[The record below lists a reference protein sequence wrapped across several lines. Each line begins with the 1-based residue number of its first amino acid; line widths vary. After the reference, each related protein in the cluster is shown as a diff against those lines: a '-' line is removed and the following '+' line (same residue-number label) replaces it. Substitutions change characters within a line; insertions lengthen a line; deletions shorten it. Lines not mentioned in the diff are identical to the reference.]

1 MIQKKQLVLLM
12 AAAYFGV
19 SLGLRAED
27 PEKPNAK
34 EILKKADEATKAV
47 TEVTYEAEFHGDGE
61 IAERIPKVE
70 GKVMAMEAK
79 KGLIGSMFGGG
90 GDYMRFEG
98 KAEAPGADEA
108 IEFESA
114 CDGKKI
120 YSINR
125 AQKTFTVGKYPEASR
140 LISMGM
146 QQPPLLMLEFI
157 HPTPFSDEIKAKSA
171 KHEGVKK
178 IGDVECDVIFV
189 KYQNDSETRWAF
201 GREDHL
207 PRRCERIVMN
217 PDGEKLG
224 STILTVTN
232 LNAKPGLSPDSFR
245 LEAPKGFETK
255 EYERGSG
262 GGGDAPSLL
271 AKGTKA
277 PNWDLK
283 TPEGK
288 TVSLKDQE
296 GQVVILAFWATY
308 SGPSKLSM
316 PGIQKLSEEFKD
328 DKVKVWGV
336 NCWERGGD
344 PVEYMKKKNYTFGLL
359 VDGDK
364 VAEKYRLNN
373 LPAFY
378 VIGGDGK
385 VVYSSV
391 GFLKDKD
398 QEIAK
403 AVKGALA
410 K

>member
-1 MIQKKQLVLLM
+1 MIQKRQLVLLM
-12 AAAYFGV
+12 AAGVVGV

-27 PEKPNAK
+27 PEKADAK
-34 EILKKADEATKAV
+34 EILKKADDATKAV
-47 TEVTYEAEFHGDGE
+47 TEVTYDAEFHGKGE
-61 IAERIPKVE
+61 IADRIPKVK

-98 KAEAPGADEA
+98 KVQAPGADEA
-108 IEFESA
+108 IDFESA

-125 AQKTFTVGKYPEASR
+125 AQKTFTVGSYPEALR
-140 LISMGM
+140 LINMGL

-171 KHEGVKK
+171 KHEGIKK

-207 PRRCERIVMN
+207 PRRCERIVSN
-217 PDGEKLG
+217 RDGEKLG
-224 STILTVTN
+224 STILTVMN
-232 LNAKPGLSPDSFR
+232 LNTNPGLSADAFR

-255 EYERGSG
+255 AYERGSG
-262 GGGDAPSLL
+262 GNDAPTLL
-271 AKGTKA
+271 SKGSKA
-277 PNWDLK
+277 PNWELK

-288 TVSLKDQE
+288 TVSLKDQQ
-296 GQVVILAFWATY
+296 GQVVVLAFWATY

-328 DKVKVWGV
+328 DKVKVWGI

-359 VDGDK
+359 VDGDQA
-364 VAEKYRLNN
+364 AEKYRLNN

-378 VIGGDGK
+378 VIGRDGK

-398 QEIAK
+398 KEISK
-403 AVKGALA
+403 AVKEALA